1 MSPVLIL
8 AAIAAA
14 LVLVYVISK
23 ADAWMPVTV
32 LGLSGA
38 ACYYG
43 VSSWLRK
50 TPAAARPPAP
60 KIVTHV
66 ITHVVTRPGKP
77 TLTGGEITLLLIV
90 GGVLALA
97 YLINRTRRSS

>member
-1 MSPVLIL
+1 MIIALCVLGV
-8 AAIAAA
+8 
-14 LVLVYVISK
+14 LVLVYVISQ
-23 ADAWMPVTV
+23 ADAWMPITV
-32 LGLSGA
+32 LGLAGA

-43 VSSWLRK
+43 VSSWLAK
-50 TPAAARPPAP
+50 QPAAAKPAAP

-97 YLINRTRRSS
+97 YLINRGRRGSRS